1 MEEKV
6 TGLMLFLVGLCTGIG
21 LYQLLI
27 RWSTRAS
34 YITRCTLC
42 KWRHR
47 KERRPGE
54 DGEEDRTE

>member
-6 TGLMLFLVGLCTGIG
+6 TGLMLFLVGICTGIG

-54 DGEEDRTE
+54 DEK